1 MKNKQFAVLGLGRFG
16 SSIARELYQGGAD
29 VLAVDSSA
37 NLVDDIQC
45 CVTHAVQADATDANV
60 LRELGLADFDVAIVT
75 IGEDI
80 KASSVV
86 TMLLKE
92 LGIPMVLAKAQDEM
106 HGRMLEKLG
115 ADRVLYAERDMGR
128 RVAHSLLSDN
138 ILDYIQL
145 SEDFAIVETAPLESW
160 IGRSL
165 VELNLRRKFGLNV
178 IAIRSNGEINVSFSP
193 DTIIR
198 TDDCLLVIGE
208 QNALKKLEK
217 SK

>member
-29 VLAVDSSA
+29 VLAVDSA
-37 NLVDDIQC
+37 EHLVDEIQGH
-45 CVTHAVQADATDANV
+45 VTHAVQADVTDVAA
-60 LRELGLADFDVAIVT
+60 LKELGIQDFDVAIVT
-75 IGEDI
+75 IGEDLR
-80 KASSVV
+80 ASSVV

-92 LGIPMVLAKAQDEM
+92 LGVPMVLAKAQDEM

-115 ADRVLYAERDMGR
+115 ADRVLYDERDMGR

-165 VELNLRRKFGLNV
+165 IDLNLRRKFGLNV
-178 IAIRSNGEINVSFSP
+178 IAIRSRGEINVSFSP
-193 DTIIR
+193 DTVIR
-198 TDDCLLVIGE
+198 PDDCLLVIGE
-208 QNALKKLEK
+208 QTALKKLER

>member
-29 VLAVDSSA
+29 VLAVDSA
-37 NLVDDIQC
+37 EQLVDEIQGH
-45 CVTHAVQADATDANV
+45 VTHAVQADVTDVAA
-60 LRELGLADFDVAIVT
+60 LKELGIQDFDVAIVT
-75 IGEDI
+75 IGEDLR
-80 KASSVV
+80 ASSVV

-92 LGIPMVLAKAQDEM
+92 LGVPMVLAKAQDEM

-165 VELNLRRKFGLNV
+165 IDLNLRRKFGLNV
-178 IAIRSNGEINVSFSP
+178 IAIRSRGEINVSFSP
-193 DTIIR
+193 DTVIR
-198 TDDCLLVIGE
+198 PDDCLLVIGE
-208 QNALKKLEK
+208 QTALKKLER

>member
-16 SSIARELYQGGAD
+16 SSIARELYSGGAD
-29 VLAVDSSA
+29 VLAVDTNA
-37 NLVDDIQC
+37 DLVDGIQGF
-45 CVTHAVQADATDANV
+45 VTHAVQADATNADA

-80 KASSVV
+80 KASSVA

-92 LGIPMVLAKAQDEM
+92 LGVPTVFAKAQDEM

-145 SEDFAIVETAPLESW
+145 SDDFAIVETAPLESW

-165 VELNLRRKFGLNV
+165 IDLNLRRKFGLNV
-178 IAIRSNGEINVSFSP
+178 IAIRSGGEINVSFSP
-193 DTIIR
+193 DTVIR
-198 TDDCLLVIGE
+198 SDDCLLVIGE
-208 QNALKKLEK
+208 QSALKKLNR